1 MKEILSS
8 PVAKRILQTKA
19 LLSPKA
25 RLLADFILSNPQKT
39 VFMTSR
45 ELAETC
51 GVSEATVV
59 RFVSR
64 IGYARY
70 SDYIQSLRDFMDTE
84 MTLPDRSRMI
94 QMNGNTTDRL
104 WRIIT
109 REMDNLER
117 FYHSADPEILSRM
130 IDQMHRQSPLYVIGA
145 RVSFTFA
152 YYMGWSLTKIRPD
165 TRILD
170 GSNSTT
176 LDFLSMAP
184 PSSLIIIITTSR
196 YPKELVHL
204 GKIVRQNKLTLLII
218 TDSRLCPL
226 IPFADLSLVAP
237 SKHIPFIGA
246 PATITS
252 IINYLVMEL
261 ADKSAAA
268 TARHQQKLEQT
279 YRENDILYNLPVE

>member
-1 MKEILSS
+1 MKDNLSS
-8 PVAKRILQTKA
+8 PVAARIYQVNA

-25 RLLADFILSNPQKT
+25 RLLADFILSSPQKA

-51 GVSEATVV
+51 DVSEATVI
-59 RFVSR
+59 RFVNR
-64 IGYARY
+64 IGYDRY
-70 SDYIQSLRDFMDTE
+70 SDYIQSLRDFMDSE
-84 MTLPDRSRMI
+84 MTLPDRTRMVK
-94 QMNGNTTDRL
+94 MNGNTSDRL
-104 WRIIT
+104 WRIINQ
-109 REMDNLER
+109 EMDNLER
-117 FYHSADPEILSRM
+117 FYQSADPDILNRV
-130 IDQMHRQSPLYVIGA
+130 IEQMHSQSPIYVIGA

-176 LDFLSMAP
+176 VDYLSMAP
-184 PSSLIIIITTSR
+184 PSSLVIIITTSR

-204 GKIVRQNKLTLLII
+204 GKLARQFKLTLLVI
-218 TDSRLCPL
+218 TDSQLCPL
-226 IPFADLSLVAP
+226 IPLADLSLVAP

-252 IINYLVMEL
+252 ITNYLVMEL
-261 ADKSAAA
+261 ADMDAST
-268 TARHQQKLEQT
+268 TARHQQKLEKT
-279 YRENDILYNLPVE
+279 YLENDILYNPPVD

>member
-1 MKEILSS
+1 MKENLSS
-8 PVAKRILQTKA
+8 PVAKRIYQVNA

-25 RLLADFILSNPQKT
+25 RLVADFILASPQKA

-51 GVSEATVV
+51 DVSEATVV
-59 RFVSR
+59 RFVNR
-64 IGYARY
+64 IGYDRY
-70 SDYIQSLRDFMDTE
+70 SDYIQSLRDFMDSE
-84 MTLPDRSRMI
+84 MTLPDRTRMVK
-94 QMNGNTTDRL
+94 MNGDTSDRL
-104 WRIIT
+104 WRIINQ
-109 REMDNLER
+109 EMDNLER
-117 FYHSADPEILSRM
+117 FYESVDPDTLRHVIE
-130 IDQMHRQSPLYVIGA
+130 QMHRQTPIFVIGA
-145 RVSFTFA
+145 RISFTFA

-176 LDFLSMAP
+176 VDYLSMAP
-184 PSSLIIIITTSR
+184 PSSLVIIITTSR
-196 YPKELVHL
+196 YPKELIHL
-204 GKIVRQNKLTLLII
+204 G
-218 TDSRLCPL
+218 TDSSLCPL
-226 IPFADLSLVAP
+226 IPLADLKLIAP

-261 ADKSAAA
+261 ADKDAPA

-279 YRENDILYNLPVE
+279 YLENDILYNLPVE